1 MSLSTRVEESPPVK
15 AGFFKKRSPLLIALA
30 VGIVLAGWLAI
41 FHGRS
46 NSAKEGEGDRIAVV
60 KRGDIT
66 LKVIETGSV
75 EPATIIELK
84 SEQSGQV
91 KQLFVNAG
99 DRVVRG
105 QALAVI
111 QQEAAQAQMAAQY
124 RADLEREQLTLQEAE
139 RQLTRNRT
147 LVEKGFLSRQELET
161 SEKDVETAKIR
172 HELARR
178 QLKLSL
184 GGDDQALERYL
195 ARPLQSDHL
204 EEFTVVSPVDGS
216 VITINVERGE
226 TINSVSSTV
235 TGGTVLMKLADL
247 SRLVVKTKIN
257 EVNIARLSVGQPV
270 EIRLDAIPGRV
281 YHGKIGLI
289 APQGIRTDNIVT
301 YEVTIPVTDAE
312 AGLKAALKPSMTAN
326 IDILTGTLPQ
336 ALSLPVEAID
346 HQSGRDYVWLRSGP
360 ALTKRPVTVSERT
373 ETEAILLDQPT
384 AESPPLHEGDQV
396 VIPKAT
402 PES

>member
-1 MSLSTRVEESPPVK
+1 M
-15 AGFFKKRSPLLIALA
+15 KKRSPLLIALA

-46 NSAKEGEGDRIAVV
+46 NSAKENEGDRIAVV
-60 KRGDIT
+60 KRSDIT

-99 DRVVRG
+99 DRVKRG

-139 RQLTRNRT
+139 RQLARNRT
-147 LVEKGFLSRQELET
+147 LVEKGFLSKQELET
-161 SEKDVETAKIR
+161 TEKDVETAKIR

-235 TGGTVLMKLADL
+235 TGGTALMKLADL

-257 EVNIARLSVGQPV
+257 EVNIARVAVGQPV

-281 YHGKIGLI
+281 YHGKVGLV

-301 YEVTIPVTDAE
+301 YEVTIPVSDAE

-326 IDILTGTLPQ
+326 IDILTGTLPR

-346 HQSGRDYVWLRSGP
+346 HQSGHDYVWFRSGTTL
-360 ALTKRPVTVSERT
+360 AKRPVTVSQRT

-384 AESPPLHEGDQV
+384 ADSPSLHEGDQV
-396 VIPKAT
+396 VIPKAA
-402 PES
+402 PPS

>member
-1 MSLSTRVEESPPVK
+1 MKT
-15 AGFFKKRSPLLIALA
+15 RSPLLIALA
-30 VGIVLAGWLAI
+30 VGIVLAGGLAV

-46 NSAKEGEGDRIAVV
+46 NSAKESEGERIAVV

-75 EPATIIELK
+75 EPATVVELK

-99 DRVVRG
+99 DQVKRG
-105 QALAVI
+105 QPLAVI

-124 RADLEREQLTLQEAE
+124 RADLEREQLTLKEAE
-139 RQLTRNRT
+139 RQLARNRA
-147 LVEKGFLSRQELET
+147 LLEKGFLSKQDLET

-184 GGDDQALERYL
+184 GGDDAALERYL
-195 ARPLQSDHL
+195 SRPLQSDHL
-204 EEFTVVSPVDGS
+204 EEFTVTSPVEGS
-216 VITINVERGE
+216 VITVDVEPGE

-235 TGGTVLMKLADL
+235 TGGTALMKLADL
-247 SRLVVKTKIN
+247 NRLVVKTKIN
-257 EVNIARLSVGQPV
+257 EVNIARVSVGQPV
-270 EIRLDAIPGRV
+270 EIRLDAIPGKV
-281 YHGKIGLI
+281 YHGKVGLI

-301 YEVTIPVTDAE
+301 YEVTIPVADAE
-312 AGLKAALKPSMTAN
+312 AGLKASLKPSMTAN
-326 IDILTGTLPQ
+326 IDILTGALPQ

-346 HQSGRDYVWLRSGP
+346 HQSGHDYVWFRTGTT
-360 ALTKRPVTVSERT
+360 LTKRPVTVQERT

-384 AESPPLHEGDQV
+384 ADSPPLHEGDQV
-396 VIPKAT
+396 VIPRAA
-402 PES
+402 PPS

>member
-1 MSLSTRVEESPPVK
+1 V
-15 AGFFKKRSPLLIALA
+15 KKRSPLLIILA
-30 VGIVLAGWLAI
+30 VGIVLAGWLAF

-46 NSAKEGEGDRIAVV
+46 NSARDGDGERVAVV

-75 EPATIIELK
+75 EPATVVELK

-99 DRVVRG
+99 DRVTRG

-124 RADLEREQLTLQEAE
+124 RADLEREQLTLEEAE
-139 RQLTRNRT
+139 RQLERNHA
-147 LVEKGFLSRQELET
+147 LLEKGFLSKQDVET
-161 SEKDVETAKIR
+161 SQKDVDTAKIR

-178 QLKLSL
+178 QLKLAL
-184 GGDDQALERYL
+184 GGDDAALERYL
-195 ARPLQSDHL
+195 SRPLRSDHL
-204 EEFTVVSPVDGS
+204 EEFTVVSPVNGS
-216 VITINVERGE
+216 VISIDAQPGE

-257 EVNIARLSVGQPV
+257 EVNIARVTVGQPV
-270 EIRLDAIPGRV
+270 EVRLDAIAGKL
-281 YHGKIGLI
+281 YHGAVDLV
-289 APQGIRTDNIVT
+289 APQGVREDNIVT
-301 YEVTIPVTDAE
+301 YEVTIRVTDAD
-312 AGLKAALKPSMTAN
+312 AALKPSMTAN
-326 IDILTGTLPQ
+326 IDILTGTVKQ

-346 HQSGRDYVWLRSGP
+346 HQSGHDYVWLRNGT
-360 ALTKRPVTVSERT
+360 ALDKRPVTVQERT
-373 ETEAILLDQPT
+373 ETEALLLDRPT
-384 AESPPLHEGDQV
+384 DGNPPLREGDQV
-396 VIPKAT
+396 VIPKAA
-402 PES
+402 PAS